1 MGVYGVCV
9 TKWISVAL
17 RLEASGKP
25 YAGLHGHDYRLT
37 ACVEGPVT
45 RGMVI
50 DHYELEEM
58 LSRCTQALDHRSLN
72 EALGTDTPTA
82 ETLVGYVKDCLES
95 QLPRS
100 LRLVLVTACTAT
112 GYCSYYRED
121 TAAPQIR
128 AQALATGEAN
138 RVAQQ

>member
-17 RLEASGKP
+17 RLEADGKP
-25 YAGLHGHDYRLT
+25 YAGLHGHDYRVT
-37 ACVEGPVT
+37 VCVEGPVT

-58 LSRCTQALDHRSLN
+58 LAKCTQALDHRSLN
-72 EALGTDTPTA
+72 EALGTETPTA
-82 ETLVGYVKDCLES
+82 ETLVGYVRKCLET
-95 QLPRS
+95 QLPGR
-100 LRLVLVTACTAT
+100 LRLVLVSACTAT

-128 AQALATGEAN
+128 AQMHPAGEAN